1 MMYGDL
7 IAEYDVDKLGIP
19 TPAKMQKWLDENLP
33 GEKLTGG
40 KGGPIPKDFK
50 KTIKPVPKVEDLK
63 LKQSTRKKY
72 VKKPKK

>member
-1 MMYGDL
+1 MMWGEL

-40 KGGPIPKDFK
+40 KGGPIP
-50 KTIKPVPKVEDLK
+50 E
-63 LKQSTRKKY
+63 
-72 VKKPKK
+72 